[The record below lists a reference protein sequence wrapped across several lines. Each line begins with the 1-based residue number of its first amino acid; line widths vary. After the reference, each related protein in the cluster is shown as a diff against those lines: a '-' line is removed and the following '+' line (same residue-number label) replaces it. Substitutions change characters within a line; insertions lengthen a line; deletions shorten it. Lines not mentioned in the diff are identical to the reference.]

1 MNIFRILILK
11 HLLICLAIGISNQ
24 LYASRLEGFEP
35 DYAGRTIEF
44 YNWTDP
50 VSKTDKKAFSLRIG
64 PQGRIQVDTGV
75 TETLFCFADFDSYQG
90 KIIIVPGE
98 TLKIKL
104 PPLKEKTFEESK
116 NPYFQ
121 PITTWIL
128 AQSGSRE
135 ELNTLFARFDQRFYQ
150 LNQKYFNQLY
160 MRQQR
165 NYLDS
170 VRIPLEKEFNQINAP
185 LFQHHMQLQ
194 LKTVEA
200 GIMRAGREKLMAGM
214 RGLPA
219 QAWKLPAF
227 ADLVDRL
234 FTNSLSIE
242 SKSAKG
248 AAIRNMITRRNVA
261 ELRKWTETYTGTTSP
276 LSDLLSIKMLHD
288 AFYSGEFSKI
298 AIIHILQ
305 SEGFTRHTHSEIRSA
320 AASVAEKL
328 QFLFP
333 GTEAPVIVLP
343 TLAGDTIYST
353 SSSKPFQYILFAD
366 LEIPVCQEQ
375 VKYLTEINER
385 IGNRVDILL
394 VLTPSTRVNN
404 LEFIRANNIPG
415 RIVLDTET
423 KTIGRKYKVRSYP
436 SAYLVNREHK
446 VVLAPAKTP
455 LDGFEH
461 QLAGVRE

>member
-1 MNIFRILILK
+1 MNS
-11 HLLICLAIGISNQ
+11 LLVIKLSALSIVLFFAMQTFG
-24 LYASRLEGFEP
+24 ARLEGFEP

-44 YNWTDP
+44 YTWADP
-50 VSKTDKKAFSLRIG
+50 VSKNDKKAFSLRIG
-64 PQGRIQVDTGV
+64 PQGRIQVDSGV

-90 KIIIVPGE
+90 RIIIVPGE

-135 ELNTLFARFDQRFYQ
+135 ELNTLFARFDQQFYQ
-150 LNQKYFNQLY
+150 LSQKYFNQLY

-170 VRIPLEKEFNQINAP
+170 VRIPLEKEFSQVNAP
-185 LFQHHMQLQ
+185 LFQHHLQLQ

-214 RGLPA
+214 NGLPS

-234 FTNSLSIE
+234 FTNTLSLE
-242 SKSAKG
+242 SKSTTDASLRTMV
-248 AAIRNMITRRNVA
+248 ARRSGT
-261 ELRKWTETYTGTTSP
+261 ELRKWTETYTGTNSP
-276 LSDLLSIKMLHD
+276 LSDLLTIKMLHD

-298 AIIHILQ
+298 AIIQILQ
-305 SEGFTRHTHSEIRSA
+305 SESFTRHNQGDIRSA
-320 AASVAEKL
+320 ATSVVEKL

-333 GTEAPVIVLP
+333 GTAAPEIGLP

-353 SSSKPFQYILFAD
+353 TSTKPYQYILFAD
-366 LEIPVCQEQ
+366 LEIPVGQEQ

-394 VLTPSTRVNN
+394 VLKPSTLVNN
-404 LEFIRANNIPG
+404 EEFIKANNIPG
-415 RIVLDTET
+415 RVVLDTET
-423 KTIGRKYKVRSYP
+423 NTIGRKYKVRSYP

-461 QLAGVRE
+461 QLAGVRD